1 MGRVWKWR
9 SISLKVAT
17 WEKMWQ
23 MIIHRKVYLP
33 SHLNRII
40 SVSTGSLFYKFP
52 QKLLIKKRNKR
63 CYYKTALQT
72 NSKNYKK

>member
-23 MIIHRKVYLP
+23 IIIHRKVYLP

-52 QKLLIKKRNKR
+52 QKLFIKKGIKGVTTKQP
-63 CYYKTALQT
+63 CKQIV
-72 NSKNYKK
+72 KNYKK

>member
-1 MGRVWKWR
+1 MTDMGRVWKWR

-23 MIIHRKVYLP
+23 IIIHQKVYLP

-52 QKLLIKKRNKR
+52 
-63 CYYKTALQT
+63 
-72 NSKNYKK
+72 

>member
-23 MIIHRKVYLP
+23 MIIHRTWYIYLP
-33 SHLNRII
+33 I
-40 SVSTGSLFYKFP
+40 SIGLLVFPLVRCSINSLKS
-52 QKLLIKKRNKR
+52 
-63 CYYKTALQT
+63 C
-72 NSKNYKK
+72 

>member
-23 MIIHRKVYLP
+23 ITIHCKVYLP

-52 QKLLIKKRNKR
+52 
-63 CYYKTALQT
+63 
-72 NSKNYKK
+72 